1 MEKVVQF
8 INVHSKILEMFKKI
22 ENDVIENEEEL
33 KNDKY
38 YIYLVNYFYEV
49 YNKLK
54 DNKWNSSNDLKFIN
68 KFNCLIKEDKLFECI
83 NELEYVRLY
92 DMLKEKFVNLDEQS
106 INLLIYIPYEF
117 QDLNKKEYEQII
129 RYLSNKIIKDNINKE
144 KNFKR
149 KKDKI
154 IDYVELY
161 KNGYNLIE
169 IALEDKNNEH
179 IDNLDTGI
187 LSADRIYNYYINQAY
202 NLKNLTNDVPNE
214 YIINN
219 IKKIKK
225 LDNVCYNKFVILMRF
240 SQSIS
245 KNLIENLEN
254 ISDCIDI
261 IFCYKDKIDKI
272 NIEVLKQLLIYKII
286 NKFDM
291 SEIDVYYEISERKIK

>member
-33 KNDKY
+33 KNNKY

-92 DMLKEKFVNLDEQS
+92 DMLKEKLVNLDEQS

-129 RYLSNKIIKDNINKE
+129 KYLLNKIIKDNINKE
-144 KNFKR
+144 KDFKR

-202 NLKNLTNDVPNE
+202 NLKKLTNDVPNE

-261 IFCYKDKIDKI
+261 IFYYKYKIDKI

>member
-129 RYLSNKIIKDNINKE
+129 RYLSNK
-144 KNFKR
+144 
-149 KKDKI
+149 
-154 IDYVELY
+154 
-161 KNGYNLIE
+161 
-169 IALEDKNNEH
+169 
-179 IDNLDTGI
+179 T
-187 LSADRIYNYYINQAY
+187 LSFI
-202 NLKNLTNDVPNE
+202 
-214 YIINN
+214 
-219 IKKIKK
+219 
-225 LDNVCYNKFVILMRF
+225 
-240 SQSIS
+240 
-245 KNLIENLEN
+245 
-254 ISDCIDI
+254 
-261 IFCYKDKIDKI
+261 
-272 NIEVLKQLLIYKII
+272 
-286 NKFDM
+286 
-291 SEIDVYYEISERKIK
+291 

>member
-33 KNDKY
+33 KNNKY

-92 DMLKEKFVNLDEQS
+92 DMLKEKLVNLDEQS

-144 KNFKR
+144 KDFKR

-202 NLKNLTNDVPNE
+202 NLKKLTNDVPNE

-254 ISDCIDI
+254 ISHCIDI
-261 IFCYKDKIDKI
+261 IFYYKYKIDKI